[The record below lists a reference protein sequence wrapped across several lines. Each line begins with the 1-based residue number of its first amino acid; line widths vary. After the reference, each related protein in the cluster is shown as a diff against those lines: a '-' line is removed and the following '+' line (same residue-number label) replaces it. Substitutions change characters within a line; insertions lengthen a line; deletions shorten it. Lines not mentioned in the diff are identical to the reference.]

1 MSKRTQNKII
11 FTTPTGLVID
21 WENPG
26 ETLYTADDMA
36 AMMATTRCLP
46 DDPNSPTIADVGYLI
61 LQELDAR
68 VRPEMPENPA
78 YAMGAMITAFVALA
92 FAAYLPHASNVFRLN
107 PERYQYKLLRVAMQI
122 QLHLRH
128 AKSKE
133 RPIGSNFVVDSAEE
147 YAERELEKATEALK
161 HIDTAQTI
169 KREKEALTRL
179 IIEIMTPY
187 LNTARAIDE
196 KIKVRSCLLD

>member
-1 MSKRTQNKII
+1 MSARTQNKIT

-26 ETLYTADDMA
+26 ETLYTAEDMA
-36 AMMATTRCLP
+36 AVMAITRCLP
-46 DDPNSPTIADVGYLI
+46 DDPSSPTIADVGYLI

-68 VRPEMPENPA
+68 VRPSMAGNPE
-78 YAMGAMITAFVALA
+78 YAAGVMITAFVALA

-107 PERYQYKLLRVAMQI
+107 PERDQYKLLRVAMQI

-133 RPIGSNFVVDSAEE
+133 RPVGSNFVVDSAEK
-147 YAERELEKATEALK
+147 YAEQELGKATEALK
-161 HIDTAQTI
+161 HMDMTQTI
-169 KREKEALTRL
+169 RRDKVTLTRL

-187 LNTARAIDE
+187 LNATKTIDE
-196 KIKVRSCLLD
+196 KIKVKS